1 MTAREK
7 AAAFILAEAAA
18 LGMAVGTNGEELV
31 MRAPLRVSF
40 TVRRIFEDALEN
52 YRAEVIAHI
61 LREGRA

>member
-1 MTAREK
+1 
-7 AAAFILAEAAA
+7 
-18 LGMAVGTNGEELV
+18 